1 MKSSWRSPDGGSSVT
16 PNTKIEPSEAAFC
29 AWWSTASTPI
39 RSFHTVSEEEF
50 CEVGLPHYGV
60 LGSSARKRER
70 LRHAGSVRNLGA
82 WGLVGPL
89 SPSAMVAVS
98 STPQPLS
105 PLSCLTVQ
113 QDVESPIVR
122 DDRVQTRAAV
132 DHVFHPV
139 GRSDGVVPIAAEDL
153 LPSSRKVHHTSEP
166 TSVNAVGQ
174 RA

>member
-1 MKSSWRSPDGGSSVT
+1 MYQEAVRRLCH
-16 PNTKIEPSEAAFC
+16 PSE
-29 AWWSTASTPI
+29 S
-39 RSFHTVSEEEF
+39 RHV
-50 CEVGLPHYGV
+50 
-60 LGSSARKRER
+60 RK
-70 LRHAGSVRNLGA
+70 
-82 WGLVGPL
+82 
-89 SPSAMVAVS
+89 VAHLLA
-98 STPQPLS
+98 QALS

-139 GRSDGVVPIAAEDL
+139 GCSDGVVPIAAEDL